1 MGKIQNFFD
10 LISLIGAN
18 KFYVIFL
25 VILMLISSLL
35 DLLSLGL
42 IAPYISSIFEL
53 ENNQS
58 NSLFGNF
65 YFFNKLNEDQIV
77 LFLTIFLISI
87 FFLKTCLSILIRWL
101 ISLFAFKQYAKLQVK
116 LMQAYQNMNYEDYI
130 LRTTSEYIRNV
141 RELCSECLSYI
152 ESTLRVL
159 SELIM
164 FIAIVI
170 FLALVNFKILIF
182 LILTIVP
189 IFFIYEFILKPI
201 NVRLGKDKV
210 EAVKQMYKN
219 IDSGIRG
226 LKEVRILTKENFFTD
241 KLFFYANKIYDTQKK
256 SSLISDSPRYVF
268 EFFIVS
274 ASLIVFLFLS
284 SKNLEIKNYLPAL
297 GVFLLAGLR
306 LLPSLSLITSS
317 LSRIGY
323 VQYAVKQVCDDL
335 IKYYKGNGKNNSE
348 NLENIDSF
356 KSIKLEN
363 VSFNYQNVKTK
374 VFDNLN
380 FSIVENSCIGIT
392 GQSGAGKTTMVDLLL
407 GLIVPVKGKIF
418 INNLLVKDFSSYLKG
433 EIAYLPQE
441 PIILDEDIKT
451 NVSLQEDKDKID
463 YKKLNKALVRAN
475 LIEVV
480 KRLPNNIDTLIGEG
494 GVRLS
499 GGQNKRLALA
509 RAFYHG
515 KNIVIMDEATSS
527 LDIESENYIAEQ
539 IKELKGN
546 VTIIII
552 SHHNNILKYCDKIYK
567 IEDKK
572 IKLLNTVN

>member
-1 MGKIQNFFD
+1 MGKIQNFFA

-58 NSLFGNF
+58 NSFFGNF
-65 YFFNKLNEDQIV
+65 YFFNKLNQDQII
-77 LFLTIFLISI
+77 LFFTIFLISI

-141 RELCSECLSYI
+141 RELCSECLSNI
-152 ESTLRVL
+152 DSTLRVL

-182 LILTIVP
+182 LILTIIP

-201 NVRLGKDKV
+201 NVRLGKEKV
-210 EAVKQMYKN
+210 EAAKQMYKN

-335 IKYYKGNGKNNSE
+335 IKYYKDNGKNNSE
-348 NLENIDSF
+348 NLENIDTF

-392 GQSGAGKTTMVDLLL
+392 GQSGAGKTTIVDLLL

-441 PIILDEDIKT
+441 PIILDEDVKT
-451 NVSLQEDKDKID
+451 NVSLQEDKDKVD

-480 KRLPNNIDTLIGEG
+480 KQLPNNIDTLIGEG